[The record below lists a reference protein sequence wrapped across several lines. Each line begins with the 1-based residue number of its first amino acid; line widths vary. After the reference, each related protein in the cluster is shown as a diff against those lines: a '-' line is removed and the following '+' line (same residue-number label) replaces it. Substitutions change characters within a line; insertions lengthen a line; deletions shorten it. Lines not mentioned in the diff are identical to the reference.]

1 MNRIVLLA
9 WLVTG
14 CLSVGFVFYVADD
27 VARLE
32 EELQQVERQI
42 LKEQRA
48 IHVMAAEWSYINR
61 PDRLADLARRH
72 LDLAPLPAERIVQ
85 IEDLPMRPLA
95 TLSLDNG
102 DQSGDRAP

>member
-9 WLVTG
+9 WLFVG
-14 CLSVGFVFYVADD
+14 CLSAGFVFYVAND
-27 VARLE
+27 VAHLE
-32 EELQQVERQI
+32 EELRQVERQI

-72 LDLAPLPAERIVQ
+72 LDLAPLPAELVACF
-85 IEDLPMRPLA
+85 DGA
-95 TLSLDNG
+95 
-102 DQSGDRAP
+102 